1 MLATRD
7 RLLADLRAL
16 KPEMAARYNVKAIEL
31 FGSFV
36 HGEQDE
42 ASDIDL
48 LVDFTQSADLFDL
61 VGLGLFLEEA
71 LQRKVDV
78 VPRTALREELRE
90 AVISQA
96 VPV

>member
-1 MLATRD
+1 MSAARD
-7 RLLADLRAL
+7 SLLASLRAL
-16 KPEMAARYNVKAIEL
+16 KPEMAARYNVKAVEL

-36 HGEQDE
+36 HGEQDD

-48 LVDFTQSADLFDL
+48 LVDFEEGADLFDL
-61 VGLGLFLEEA
+61 VGLGLFLEQA

-78 VPRTALREELRE
+78 VPKTVLREELRE
-90 AVISQA
+90 AVMSEA